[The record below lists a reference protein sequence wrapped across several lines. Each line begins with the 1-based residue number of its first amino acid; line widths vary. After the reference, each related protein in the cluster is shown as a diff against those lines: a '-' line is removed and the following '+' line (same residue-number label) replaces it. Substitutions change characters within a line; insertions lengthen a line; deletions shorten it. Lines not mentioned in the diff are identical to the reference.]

1 MKLHNLAKMG
11 VVALSIAAASSAFAA
26 KGTAKDS
33 VFNVKVKLLAP
44 LEVTQT
50 GEMDFGSFVAGEDTG
65 AKLVAHTNGPKFH
78 IKGAATYSV
87 TVSVLQAAIEM
98 TTGDGVGPTK
108 RITANGFELWQTGGA
123 QIGSNNAG
131 GSISLGATGEIDVE
145 VGGTANLESNDI
157 AGDYL
162 ATNTMRVIYD

>member
-11 VVALSIAAASSAFAA
+11 IVALSIAAASTAFAS
-26 KGTAKDS
+26 KGTSKDKA
-33 VFNVKVKLLAP
+33 FNVKVKLLAP

-65 AKLVAHTNGPKFH
+65 AKLVSHTNGPKFH

-87 TVSVLQAAIEM
+87 TVSLADAATVM
-98 TTGDGVGPTK
+98 TTGNGSDDTK
-108 RITANGFELWQTGGA
+108 KITANGFEIWQTGGA
-123 QIGSNNAG
+123 QIGTNHAG
-131 GSISLGATGEIDVE
+131 GSIGLGTGEIDIE
-145 VGGTANLESNDI
+145 VGGTANLESNDV